1 MRVVVQG
8 VTELKFSER
17 EAQSIGGE
25 RRFPRKER
33 VLKVLLME
41 KPIIRLVTCGS
52 VDDGKSTLIGR
63 LLVETDSV
71 PDDTIDAAKSVRRS
85 GSTIRAGE
93 IDFSLLTDG
102 LEAEREQG
110 ITIDVA
116 YRSMNLL
123 NGRRLIIADA
133 PGHEQYTRN
142 MAVAASR
149 SDIALVLIDATRGI
163 RTQTLRHLTICSLMG
178 VTKIAVVINK
188 LDGVGYSE
196 QVYNQIREGLVQTV
210 ERLEITSLQFIPV
223 SALAGDNVVYSTGA
237 MPWYC
242 GPTLLEYIQEWDIQN
257 AGENLPRLNVQMI
270 SRAKNF
276 RGLAGTVVGGKFS
289 VGDEVAVL
297 PSKKTAKI
305 SQISTFG
312 GDLLSAEDGHAVTL
326 VLEPEVDATRGDIVE
341 LSTKSS
347 TPADRFATTLVW
359 LGEADLIHSKSYFL
373 ISGSTQVPAIVTN
386 VKYVLNINNGEHDA
400 ARVLKTNEI
409 GVVELATDAPIGLI
423 SYGQNR
429 FKGNFIL
436 VDRGTMNTVG
446 AGMVTHALRRSA
458 NISEHHYELDR
469 EARAKQ
475 KNQRAKVV
483 WLTGLSGSGKSSIAN
498 ALEKKLFS
506 LGMHSYVLDGDN
518 MRLGLN
524 KDLGFTREDRA
535 ENVRRVSEVAHVLYD
550 AGLITIVALVSP
562 YAADRSQA
570 RALFPESDFAE
581 VWVNTPTE
589 VCAQRDPKRL
599 YIKAASGELPNLTGV
614 GQEYQAPEE
623 PILTLDG
630 TVELDLNVKIL
641 VDRIFGS

>member
-1 MRVVVQG
+1 
-8 VTELKFSER
+8 
-17 EAQSIGGE
+17 
-25 RRFPRKER
+25 
-33 VLKVLLME
+33 ME

-85 GSTIRAGE
+85 GSTIKAGE

-149 SDIALVLIDATRGI
+149 ADIALVLVDATRGI

-188 LDGVGYSE
+188 LDGVDYSK
-196 QVYNQIREGLVQTV
+196 QVFTEIQEGLKEAI
-210 ERLEITSLQFIPV
+210 ERLEILNIAFIPV
-223 SALAGDNVVYSTGA
+223 SALAGDNVVYGTEN
-237 MPWYC
+237 MPWYV
-242 GPTLLEYIQEWDIQN
+242 GPTLLEYIQEWDDKG
-257 AGENLPRLNVQMI
+257 AGENIPRLNVQMI
-270 SRAKNF
+270 SRAENF
-276 RGLAGTVVGGKFS
+276 RGLAGTIVGGKFA
-289 VGDEVAVL
+289 VGDEVSVL
-297 PSKKTAKI
+297 PSKKSAKI
-305 SQISTFG
+305 SQISTFD
-312 GDLLSAEDGHAVTL
+312 GDLQSAEDGKAVTL
-326 VLEPEVDATRGDIVE
+326 VLEPDVDATRGDVIE
-341 LSTKSS
+341 LSANATS
-347 TPADRFATTLVW
+347 PADRFAATVVW
-359 LGEADLIHSKSYFL
+359 LGETELIHSKSYFL
-373 ISGSTQVPAIVTN
+373 ISGSTQIPAIVTN
-386 VKYVLNINNGEHDA
+386 IRHVLNVNNGEQDA

-409 GVVELATDAPIGLI
+409 GVVELATDAPIALVP
-423 SYGQNR
+423 YKQNR

-436 VDRGTMNTVG
+436 VDRATMKTVG

-458 NISEHHYELDR
+458 NISEHHYEIDR
-469 EARAKQ
+469 EARAAQ
-475 KNQRAKVV
+475 KNQKAKVI
-483 WLTGLSGSGKSSIAN
+483 WLTGLSGSGKSTIAN

-535 ENVRRVSEVAHVLYD
+535 ENVRRVSEVARTLYD
-550 AGLITIVALVSP
+550 AGLVTIVALVSP
-562 YAADRSQA
+562 FAEDRAQA
-570 RALFPESDFAE
+570 RSLFPEGDFAE
-581 VWVNTPTE
+581 VWIKTPAV
-589 VCAQRDPKRL
+589 VCAERDPKGL
-599 YIKAASGELPNLTGV
+599 YKKAAAGQLPNLTGV
-614 GQEYQAPEE
+614 GQEYEE
-623 PILTLDG
+623 PDDDAQIIDG
-630 TVELDLNVKIL
+630 TQSIDTS
-641 VDRIFGS
+641 VDSLITSFLRN